1 MVCFW
6 LRGGKGHPGV
16 ATPSCSCTA
25 STACFRAILQ
35 RTRRGRSPFS
45 IPARSC
51 FRWMDAWWMDA
62 GLGSGACRSSGDRI
76 GSCLRRQNFRRVAP
90 WRPESGWFIDVTED
104 EELRSVRLDADG
116 FASPEEC
123 RMMPRCDALWSSD
136 GAEIVADKA
145 IRDRDPRYRFTA
157 SAESVRVWS
166 VYSTSQGG
174 GEVSSR

>member
-1 MVCFW
+1 LYCFD
-6 LRGGKGHPGV
+6 RVFSGD
-16 ATPSCSCTA
+16 PSADETRSLSILDTC
-25 STACFRAILQ
+25 AIVFSMDGCLVD
-35 RTRRGRSPFS
+35 GRWS
-45 IPARSC
+45 R
-51 FRWMDAWWMDA
+51 
-62 GLGSGACRSSGDRI
+62 LGSVPEF
-76 GSCLRRQNFRRVAP
+76 RRQDWFVPPTAGFQESRP